1 MKQLKMLLDEMHQ
14 YVQAFN
20 RNNQILNDNW
30 QDKKSEQFSSTCV
43 TVVNN
48 TCQEY
53 MQTVEQVQTGIN
65 SSLEQL
71 KSMEPSHR
79 QLLWSDRSVRWQILL
94 AGMKNCRLPV
104 IKFW

>member
-1 MKQLKMLLDEMHQ
+1 MSNLKTLLDEMHQ

-20 RNNQILNDNW
+20 RNNQVLTDNW

-53 MQTVEQVQTGIN
+53 MQTVEQVETGIN

-71 KSMEPSHR
+71 KEMEQELNKELTAPT
-79 QLLWSDRSVRWQILL
+79 WSFK
-94 AGMKNCRLPV
+94 G
-104 IKFW
+104 

>member
-1 MKQLKMLLDEMHQ
+1 MRQLTMLLNEMHQ

-20 RNNQILNDNW
+20 RNNQILVDNW

-71 KSMEPSHR
+71 KSMEQELNKELTMNPSDYKR
-79 QLLWSDRSVRWQILL
+79 
-94 AGMKNCRLPV
+94 
-104 IKFW
+104 

>member
-1 MKQLKMLLDEMHQ
+1 MTQLKNLLDEMHQ

-20 RNNQILNDNW
+20 RNNQVLKDNW
-30 QDKKSEQFSSTCV
+30 QDKKSEHFSDTCI

-53 MQTVEQVQTGIN
+53 MQTVEQVQVGIN

-71 KSMEPSHR
+71 KSME
-79 QLLWSDRSVRWQILL
+79 QELKKELT
-94 AGMKNCRLPV
+94 NPV
-104 IKFW
+104 WAYKE

>member
-1 MKQLKMLLDEMHQ
+1 MRQLKMLLDEMHQ

-20 RNNQILNDNW
+20 RNNQILQDNW
-30 QDKKSEQFSSTCV
+30 QDKKSKHFSDTCI
-43 TVVNN
+43 TVVNG

-71 KSMEPSHR
+71 KSMEQELSKELTAPT
-79 QLLWSDRSVRWQILL
+79 WSYK
-94 AGMKNCRLPV
+94 G
-104 IKFW
+104 

>member
-1 MKQLKMLLDEMHQ
+1 MKQIKHLLDEMHQ

-20 RNNQILNDNW
+20 RNNQVLKDNW
-30 QDKKSEQFSSTCV
+30 QDKKSEHFSDTCI

-53 MQTVEQVQTGIN
+53 MQTVEQVQVGIN

-71 KSMEPSHR
+71 KSME
-79 QLLWSDRSVRWQILL
+79 QELKKELT
-94 AGMKNCRLPV
+94 NPV
-104 IKFW
+104 WAYKE